1 MPNASSLGQM
11 PPVRHTSGQTILSI
25 DGWFAYAWRNPGG
38 TEPADVAAATATQW
52 IRWGGGGGDR
62 IIAVGGGSQGRA
74 SFFKNIVMPL
84 DGQTIPVSDGTVRT
98 VVAAGTTISTDYG
111 GIALSTWDTL
121 WVKLDWTTGSTASDG
136 FMIVRGASA
145 DNTTTLRTTDPAVE
159 WVMIASCRSNST
171 ITLWN
176 GESLQRGQE
185 IGAPGS
191 LAAQLVFDLQR
202 RDATRYKGCQ
212 FHTNSGAFGMTG
224 SIETRGVGGAGTA
237 NGQGLSADVP
247 APVVG
252 TSVRLIGGTGGGTDV
267 AFRAT
272 AAADQMY
279 LFGGQSVG
287 GAYGNFTAAA
297 VLDRPASGAYSGTLY
312 YHLRQGSST
321 RTGGVVTTVASWFM
335 MAADTGSSAGGPS
348 AWVPIMSMGAV
359 LSTGWGIYLPL
370 SGTTIGP
377 NDFAYMGTRDNEAAL
392 ANGKHFFVAPPQVRW
407 TDAAFVQVGA
417 VPNGSTRLSVP
428 ARGVL
433 VGWDDNTLTLYG
445 GYVGELMG
453 TNNISGVNVPAAG
466 YGIPV
471 IGMPGATRV
480 VQTIA
485 GTTRR
490 YIPLVGDETLLYRPG
505 VGMNHN
511 DAAWLVVP
519 GGTAGILPVNGAT
532 IVAQTRG
539 SAATSNGTP
548 VYFLGGAVQVSPGMY
563 LGTTVPTYGDNADSH
578 NVWMNATLPG
588 QTPPGATA
596 ALAAVTNVAGAYP
609 GAALE
614 YILLRDPSTQRK
626 LCRMRGALS
635 LSGNVADDATIA
647 ALPGAWGRN
656 VSRVTATVIGTGSA
670 NKPRTVALY
679 LVNGLV
685 GDVSCLQLRVRG
697 LSIATNPGLT
707 GGDSTWGTPLELW
720 IDTTIDMA

>member
-11 PPVRHTSGQTILSI
+11 PPVRHTSGQTTLSV

-38 TEPADVAAATATQW
+38 TEPADVAAATATKW
-52 IRWGGGGGDR
+52 IRWGGGAADR
-62 IIAVGGGSQGRA
+62 LRAIGGGSQGRA
-74 SFFKNIVMPL
+74 VPFKSIVMPL
-84 DGQTIPVSDGTVRT
+84 DGQTIPVSDGTART

-111 GIALSTWDTL
+111 GIALSLWDTL
-121 WVKLDWTTGSTASDG
+121 WVKLDWTTGLTWSDG
-136 FMIVRGASA
+136 FMIVRGETA
-145 DNTTTLRTTDPAVE
+145 DNTTVLQTNNPAVE
-159 WVMIASCRSNST
+159 WVMIASCRGNDT

-191 LAAQLVFDLQR
+191 LAAQTVFDLQR

-212 FHTNSGAFGMTG
+212 FHTNSGAFGVTG
-224 SIETRGVGGAGTA
+224 VIETRGVGGVGSV
-237 NGQGLSADVP
+237 NGQGTSADVP

-252 TSVRLIGGTGGGTDV
+252 TSVRLIGSTGSGTDV

-272 AAADQMY
+272 AATDQMY

-287 GAYGNFTAAA
+287 GTYGNFTAAA
-297 VLDRPASGAYSGTLY
+297 VIDRPASGAYNGTLY
-312 YHLRQGSST
+312 YHRRQGSSS
-321 RTGGVVTTVASWFM
+321 RAGGVVTPVDSWFM
-335 MAADTGSSAGGPS
+335 VAADTNSSTGGPS
-348 AWVPIMSMGAV
+348 AWVPIMSMGAA
-359 LSTGWGIYLPL
+359 LTTGWGVYLPL
-370 SGTTIGP
+370 SGTTIGH

-392 ANGKHFFVAPPQVRW
+392 ANGKHSFSSPPQVRW
-407 TDAAFVQVGA
+407 TGAAFMQAGA
-417 VPNGSTRLSVP
+417 VPNGSTRFSAP
-428 ARGVL
+428 ERGVL
-433 VGWDDNTLTLYG
+433 VGWDDGALILYG
-445 GYVGELMG
+445 GYTGELMG
-453 TNNISGVNVPAAG
+453 VSTSDANVPAAG

-490 YIPLVGDETLLYRPG
+490 YIPLGRDEILVYRPG
-505 VGMNHN
+505 VGAGYN

-519 GGTAGILPVNGAT
+519 VGAAGIPPVNGAT

-539 SAATSNGTP
+539 TSDTNNGTP
-548 VYFLGGAVQVSPGMY
+548 VYFLGGAVQVSPGTY

-614 YILLRDPSTQRK
+614 YILLRDPSTMRK
-626 LCRMRGALS
+626 VCQVRGALQ

-647 ALPGAWGRN
+647 AMPGALARN
-656 VSRVTATVIGTGSA
+656 GARVVATVIGTGSP
-670 NKPRTVALY
+670 NKPRTVAL
-679 LVNGLV
+679 LLTNGLV
-685 GDVSCLQLRVRG
+685 GGVNCLQFRARG
-697 LSIATNPGLT
+697 LNLATNPGLT
-707 GGDSTWGTPLELW
+707 GGDTAWGTPLELW